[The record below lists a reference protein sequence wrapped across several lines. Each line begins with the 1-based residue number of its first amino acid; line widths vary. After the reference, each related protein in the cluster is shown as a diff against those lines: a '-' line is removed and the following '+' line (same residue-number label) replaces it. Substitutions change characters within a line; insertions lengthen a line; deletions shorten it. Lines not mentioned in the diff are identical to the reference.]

1 MNNIYAK
8 CLKDSI
14 GPNGKRLTSFEIQLP
29 KVLLAENNTHRATS
43 KNFMS
48 SRAIPNSK
56 FTEIESFEPQ
66 YYGKNIG
73 GMQSSDELVDDVDA
87 VRGVWNDIISAC
99 KTGSLKLAELGLH
112 KQWTNRPNDWHV
124 MAKGVLTATDWDN
137 MLWLRDDDSAQ
148 PEFRVLAQDIQEY
161 FNTGKPQFLGL
172 GEWHTPYIE
181 TVRQKSDELW
191 YIDSNKDRL
200 TLHEALKI
208 SASCCGQVSYRKLND
223 TKEEAIR
230 IYEKLFSGAKKH
242 MSPTEH
248 QGTPIRSPE
257 SGSQWNTMTWQ
268 DGVTHVRRDGTLCS
282 GNLAGW
288 IQYRQCLPENVY
300 VATR

>member
-14 GPNGKRLTSFEIQLP
+14 APNGKRLTTFEIQLP

-48 SRAIPNSK
+48 SRAIPNGK
-56 FTEIESFEPQ
+56 FTEIESFEPE
-66 YYGKNIG
+66 YYGKNMG
-73 GMQSSDELVDDVDA
+73 GMQSSGELVDDVEA
-87 VRGVWNDIISAC
+87 VRAVWNQIIEGC
-99 KTGSLKLAELGLH
+99 KEGSLRLAELGLH

-124 MAKGVLTATDWDN
+124 MAKGVLTSTDWDN
-137 MLWLRDDDSAQ
+137 LLWLRDDETAQ
-148 PEFRVLAQDIQEY
+148 PEYRVLARSIQEY
-161 FNTGKPQFLGL
+161 FDTGEPEFLNN
-172 GEWHTPYIE
+172 GEFHTPYVQ
-181 TVRQKSDELW
+181 TVRQTSDELW
-191 YIDSNKDRL
+191 YIDSNNDRL

-223 TKEEAIR
+223 SKEEAIR

-248 QGTPIRSPE
+248 QGTPIWIPNPN
-257 SGSQWNTMTWQ
+257 GQWNPQSWQ

-282 GNLAGW
+282 GNFAGW
-288 IQYRQCLPENVY
+288 VQYRQTLPENVY
-300 VATR
+300 VKP